1 MKSGK
6 AEVVEI
12 SVLPISVLCCC
23 GAPSPRLRD
32 KMTQNEERTLIKQGA
47 EAVRFP
53 EHVGVNVQLLYK
65 SCFLLPSTPSALKI
79 RPSKPYRHP
88 SLDKALTKHRI
99 LVEARLL
106 QRLKR
111 SGVPVPALYFLN
123 EYEGSITMEWIEGPS
138 IREWLEIHTA
148 EVELVTEVM
157 RLVGKSVGELHASGV
172 VHGDLTTSNL
182 VLRETNGSL
191 EVVLIDFGLGSVSNS
206 DEDMAVDLYVL
217 ERAFAST
224 HPKSE
229 GLVFS

>member
-1 MKSGK
+1 
-6 AEVVEI
+6 
-12 SVLPISVLCCC
+12 
-23 GAPSPRLRD
+23 
-32 KMTQNEERTLIKQGA
+32 
-47 EAVRFP
+47 
-53 EHVGVNVQLLYK
+53 
-65 SCFLLPSTPSALKI
+65 
-79 RPSKPYRHP
+79 
-88 SLDKALTKHRI
+88 
-99 LVEARLL
+99 
-106 QRLKR
+106 
-111 SGVPVPALYFLN
+111 
-123 EYEGSITMEWIEGPS
+123 MEWIEGPS

-182 VLRETNGSL
+182 ILRETNGNL

-206 DEDMAVDLYVL
+206 EEDMAVDLYVL